1 MRRADQTIEELRNSG
16 KEIKNT
22 KREKYF
28 RNKNQIL
35 KEQKHRNCGKWNK
48 AYKEGNEKLK

>member
-1 MRRADQTIEELRNSG
+1 MRRADQTIEELRNLG

-28 RNKNQIL
+28 RNNQIL
-35 KEQKHRNCGKWNK
+35 KEWKHRNCGKWNK